1 MSTVKKKTLIEMFN
15 ELLPLC
21 ETEEQ
26 KAFILDRIDK
36 TARKNTDR
44 KPTEQQLTNKKRA
57 EELLDFMK
65 ANPNTM
71 FRVAE
76 LIKKAP
82 CFNSMDYC
90 SINYA
95 NAIVQ
100 ILRKEE
106 SITRTEV
113 KGNAYYQYAE

>member
-1 MSTVKKKTLIEMFN
+1 MSTVKKKTLVEKFN
-15 ELLPLC
+15 EILPLC

-26 KAFILDRIDK
+26 KAFILDRIEQCEK
-36 TARKNTDR
+36 KNTSR

-65 ANPNTM
+65 ANPDTM

-106 SITRTEV
+106 SIIRTEV
-113 KGNAYYQYAE
+113 KGNAYYQYAK